1 MSATTRTRYRPG
13 VLDLAR
19 RESYLTRLDWG
30 LRNLPSRESRQILRD
45 LRRDVTATA
54 ADIGMRPALS
64 DLGTPVVLAEQYT
77 AGIDPEGPR
86 YGSGAIAAGATGS
99 AIVFLLLAYAIGSG
113 QTLAAMGGGV
123 REVTLWGSQ
132 IILTSRADVDSLE
145 IANVLPL
152 LLVIL
157 AISAVSFV
165 LFARI
170 WRLRHR
176 SR

>member
-19 RESYLTRLDWG
+19 RESYLTRLDWS

-123 REVTLWGSQ
+123 RRRVLRAVCPDLAVASSLTLRGQ
-132 IILTSRADVDSLE
+132 RCAGRALSG
-145 IANVLPL
+145 IRQRW
-152 LLVIL
+152 
-157 AISAVSFV
+157 AVQG
-165 LFARI
+165 
-170 WRLRHR
+170 
-176 SR
+176 